1 MIRTIVIPD
10 NQLISIQLPQHF
22 IGKKVEVIAFSI
34 EETEVANNT
43 DKLLTHFASEQT
55 LAKDWLSI
63 EEDAAWQN
71 L

>member
-1 MIRTIVIPD
+1 MIKTIVIPD
-10 NQLISIQLPQHF
+10 NQLIYIQLPQHF

-34 EETEVANNT
+34 EETELANNT